1 LLIWILV
8 PLVVLGVGV
17 VAAVVWWRWDTARQP
32 AVLDAV
38 PTMRRAVAD
47 AVVAAGPGAASA
59 ISGVVRSSQCRISA
73 VRQGG
78 VFTARADLYTDPGG
92 EDALITGIA
101 EQLSDTYPVRRG
113 AAVSGTRPLEADVGQ
128 GVRLAV
134 RRLGAGWLTVSAR
147 TGCSL
152 GTVAGQQSPPAG
164 GPAAAA
170 ITATFAALGT
180 RPASF
185 VAHQLDCPGGS
196 LITVAAVSEPVDSA
210 GLRARL
216 AAAVPVGARR
226 FASGES
232 NRVAYRNGAVSVIV
246 AASDDGT
253 TVTGQYTAGCQNP

>member
-1 LLIWILV
+1 LLIWILI
-8 PLVVLGVGV
+8 PLIVVGVGA
-17 VAAVVWWRWDTARQP
+17 VAAAIWWRWDTARQP

-38 PTMRRAVAD
+38 PTLRRAVAE
-47 AVVAAGPGAASA
+47 AVVAAGPDAAA
-59 ISGVVRSSQCRISA
+59 AVSGVVRSSQCRINA
-73 VRQGG
+73 VREGG
-78 VFTARADLYTDPGG
+78 TFTARADLYTDPGA

-101 EQLSDTYPVRRG
+101 ERLSGTYPVRRG
-113 AAVSGTRPLEADVGQ
+113 TAVSAVRPLEADVGQ

-152 GTVAGQQSPPAG
+152 GAVAGQQSPPAG
-164 GPAAAA
+164 SPGVAAV
-170 ITATFAALGT
+170 TATFAALGT
-180 RPASF
+180 RPAAF

-210 GLRARL
+210 RLAERL
-216 AAAVPVGARR
+216 AATVPAGARR

-232 NRVAYRNGAVSVIV
+232 NRVVYRDGAASVIV

-253 TVTGQYTAGCQNP
+253 TITSQHTTGCQNP